1 MSKGHANTYVSRCT
15 HNCSTTGVS
24 PYNTTLKIDIG
35 GAVIYVTPKGNS
47 VDVSVNSENLID
59 GDFKYLIWDGQK
71 WII

>member
-1 MSKGHANTYVSRCT
+1 MKKCDKCLKGAVA
-15 HNCSTTGVS
+15 STTGVS